1 MTWLLLM
8 LVTTDN
14 TALELTKSHQIDK
27 DNLSLIANKSISELV
42 KANPELLIFPQHFED
57 SEDDIA
63 NDPIFELTLTDT
75 KTVLTTGNI
84 MGFIGVQNTQLKI
97 QSRFAQTSVN
107 GFDGISNEAHRE
119 RESKEDYF
127 LHYMLQKVLCFN
139 LFDLKHSRNQ
149 TNVFDFL
156 VYLFPHLLN
165 KALSQGL
172 YKEYQK
178 KTYNDSNLKGAI
190 DIKTHLQRNLPFRGN
205 VAYRVREHSFDNPI
219 TQLIR
224 HTIELIKQKPNLRDV
239 LHSDSETLDFV
250 NLIVQHTPSYHVRD
264 RQTVVNTH
272 CKPFIHPYFTE
283 YSDLQKICLQILRH
297 DGLKY
302 AKNNDKAYGIL
313 FDGAWLWEE
322 YLHTLLRDIGYK
334 HPTNKNR
341 QGGIKVYVQKFS
353 GNNVSRYPD
362 FVKEDQII
370 LDAKYKR
377 MKDNKIDRDDLNQVL
392 SYLFLYRA
400 DVGGYIAPTVDESL
414 ALNMGLLNGF
424 GGSIHKFKLAIPQQV
439 ASYQAFKKAIAENEA
454 KLIEAIEA
462 LSSNQNDDE
471 RHDIGEATNNGLQI

>member
-1 MTWLLLM
+1 MPINRLMLM

-14 TALELTKSHQIDK
+14 TALELTEAQQRDK
-27 DNLSLIANKSISELV
+27 DNLSLIANISIGELV
-42 KANPELLIFPQHFED
+42 KANPELLIFPKHSED
-57 SEDDIA
+57 NDDDIA
-63 NDPIFELTLTDT
+63 CDPIFELALTDT

-107 GFDGISNEAHRE
+107 GFNGMTNEAHRE
-119 RESKEDYF
+119 EESKEDYF

-139 LFDLKHSRNQ
+139 LFDLKHSYNQ
-149 TNVFDFL
+149 TKVFDFL
-156 VYLFPHLLN
+156 VYLFPYFLK

-178 KTYNDSNLKGAI
+178 KKYNDSNLKGAI
-190 DIKTHLQRNLPFRGN
+190 DIKAHLQRNLPFRGS
-205 VAYRVREHSFDNPI
+205 VAYRVREHSFDNPL

-239 LHSDSETLDFV
+239 LHSDSETFDFV

-264 RQTVVNTH
+264 RQTVINANR
-272 CKPFIHPYFTE
+272 KPFVHPYFTE
-283 YSDLQKICLQILRH
+283 YRGLQKICLQILRH

-302 AKNNDKAYGIL
+302 AKNDDKAYGIL

-322 YLHTLLRDIGYK
+322 YLNTLLHDIGYK
-334 HPTNKNR
+334 HPTNNNR
-341 QGGIKVYVQKFS
+341 KGGIKVYTQKFS
-353 GNNVSRYPD
+353 GNNVRRYPD
-362 FVKEDQII
+362 FVKNDRII

-377 MKDNKIDRDDLNQVL
+377 MKDNHISRDDLNQVL

-400 DVGGYIAPTVDESL
+400 NIGGYIAPTIDDNL
-414 ALNMGLLNGF
+414 ALNMGVLNGF

-439 ASYQAFKKAIAENEA
+439 ASYQAFKVAIAENEA
-454 KLIEAIEA
+454 KLIEFINA
-462 LSSNQNDDE
+462 LSFEQSDGDSL
-471 RHDIGEATNNGLQI
+471 AMS

>member
-14 TALELTKSHQIDK
+14 TALELTEAQQRDK
-27 DNLSLIANKSISELV
+27 DNLSLIANKSIGELV
-42 KANPELLIFPQHFED
+42 KANPELLIFPQHFKN

-63 NDPIFELTLTDT
+63 SDLIFELTLTDA

-84 MGFIGVQNTQLKI
+84 MGFIGMQDTQLKI
-97 QSRFAQTSVN
+97 QSRFAQSVIN
-107 GFDGISNEAHRE
+107 DASDVDTLANNQEA
-119 RESKEDYF
+119 SSEDYF

-156 VYLFPHLLN
+156 VYLFPHLLK

-172 YKEYQK
+172 YKEYQNK
-178 KTYNDSNLKGAI
+178 AYNDSNLKGAI
-190 DIKTHLQRNLPFRGN
+190 DIKAHLQRNLPFRGN
-205 VAYRVREHSFDNPI
+205 VAYRVREHSFDNPL

-250 NLIVQHTPSYHVRD
+250 NLIVQHTPSYHARD
-264 RQTVVNTH
+264 RQTVIDANR
-272 CKPFIHPYFTE
+272 KPFVHPYFTE
-283 YSDLQKICLQILRH
+283 YRGLQKICLQILRH

-302 AKNNDKAYGIL
+302 AKNDDKAYGIL

-341 QGGIKVYVQKFS
+341 QGGINVYAQKFW
-353 GNNVSRYPD
+353 GNNVQRFPD
-362 FVKEDQII
+362 FVKEDRII
-370 LDAKYKR
+370 LDAKYKS
-377 MKDNKIDRDDLNQVL
+377 MKGNHINRDDLNQVL

-400 DVGGYIAPTVDESL
+400 NIGGYIAPTVEDNL
-414 ALNMGLLNGF
+414 ALNMGVLNGF
-424 GGSIHKFKLAIPQQV
+424 GGNIHKFKLAIPQQV
-439 ASYQAFKKAIAENEA
+439 TSYQAFKKTIAENEA
-454 KLIEAIEA
+454 KLIEAIQK
-462 LSSNQNDDE
+462 LSSMQ
-471 RHDIGEATNNGLQI
+471 NNGEPFEFI

>member
-1 MTWLLLM
+1 MLM

-14 TALELTKSHQIDK
+14 KVLELTEAHQRDK
-27 DNLSLIANKSISELV
+27 DNLSIIANKSIGELV
-42 KANPELLIFPQHFED
+42 KANPELLIFPDHLKD
-57 SEDDIA
+57 NEDDIA
-63 NDPIFELTLTDT
+63 SDPIFELSLTDA
-75 KTVLTTGNI
+75 KTLLTTGNV

-97 QSRFAQTSVN
+97 QSRFAQSVVN
-107 GFDGISNEAHRE
+107 NASNVGDLANNQEA
-119 RESKEDYF
+119 SPEDYF

-156 VYLFPHLLN
+156 VYLFPHLLK

-190 DIKTHLQRNLPFRGN
+190 DIKTHLQRNLPFRGS
-205 VAYRVREHSFDNPI
+205 VAYRVREHSFDNPL

-239 LHSDSETLDFV
+239 LHSDSETLNFV
-250 NLIVQHTPSYHVRD
+250 NLIVQHTPSHHTRD
-264 RQTVVNTH
+264 RQTVINANR
-272 CKPFIHPYFTE
+272 KPLVHPYFTE
-283 YSDLQKICLQILRH
+283 YTGLQKICLQILRH

-302 AKNNDKAYGIL
+302 AHNDDKAYGIL

-322 YLHTLLRDIGYK
+322 YLNKLLRPLGYD
-334 HPTNKNR
+334 HPTNNIQ
-341 QGGIKVYVQKFS
+341 QGGIKVYAQKFS
-353 GNNVSRYPD
+353 GNNVRRYPD
-362 FVKEDQII
+362 FVKDNDIV

-377 MKDNKIDRDDLNQVL
+377 MKDNEISRDDLNQVI
-392 SYLFLYRA
+392 SYLFLYQA
-400 DVGGYIAPTVDESL
+400 TIGGYIAPTVDDNL

-439 ASYQAFKKAIAENEA
+439 SSYQAFKNAIAENEI
-454 KLIEAIEA
+454 KLIEAIRE
-462 LSSNQNDDE
+462 LSSEQNDDE
-471 RHDIGEATNNGLQI
+471 PLAII